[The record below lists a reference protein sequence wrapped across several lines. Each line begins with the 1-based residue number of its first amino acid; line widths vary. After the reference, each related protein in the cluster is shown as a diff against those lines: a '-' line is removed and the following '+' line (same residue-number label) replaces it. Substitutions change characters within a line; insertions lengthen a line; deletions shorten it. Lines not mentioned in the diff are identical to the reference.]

1 MAEAVDKA
9 LFIPADEHAL
19 TPNGLAV
26 DAEGNF
32 YVTSAFTGTIASYGP
47 DGTFVDTVVRA
58 RSGRRPGRRPG
69 RAGRRSGW
77 R

>member
-47 DGTFVDTVVRA
+47 DGTFRTPSSRPLRA
-58 RSGRRPGRRPG
+58 TTW
-69 RAGRRSGW
+69 A
-77 R
+77 

>member
-1 MAEAVDKA
+1 MAGLDKS

-19 TPNGLAV
+19 TPNAPV

-32 YVTSAFTGTIASYGP
+32 YVASAFTGTIARYGP
-47 DGTFVDTVVRA
+47 DGAFVDTVIA
-58 RSGRRPGRRPG
+58 RCGRRPGCVGPEWR
-69 RAGRRSGW
+69 GRRSGW